1 MRLRASSPSD
11 ACRRADV
18 GSVHASSPGPL
29 PLPRLPRSA
38 GRRERVGGVHESSGG
53 SLGWPL
59 SRVRALLPE
68 TSMDS
73 AATIRRLAA
82 HVSLRV
88 DDAVVVVP
96 RRRGRRDGPRASHA
110 RWAAYSCHHGAW
122 ATERRPLSEFPAGS
136 SRAPAPGSGRPAPP
150 GRLLQSPRCTHAARP
165 IRPPSTPSPSRS
177 HPLSWLLGVVLL
189 HCPCAPVSLD
199 ALSDIPSIHSTHDYD
214 HVGSRQ

>member
-1 MRLRASSPSD
+1 VRLRAPSPSD

-53 SLGWPL
+53 SLGWPV
-59 SRVRALLPE
+59 SRMQALLPE
-68 TSMDS
+68 TSMES

-110 RWAAYSCHHGAW
+110 RWPAYSCHHGAW
-122 ATERRPLSEFPAGS
+122 ATEGWPLSEFPAGS
-136 SRAPAPGSGRPAPP
+136 SRCSCSWERTASSAWGGYCCNRRAARTPP
-150 GRLLQSPRCTHAARP
+150 GRSVLRAHHHGRPTALPPRTRQPRCAPRH
-165 IRPPSTPSPSRS
+165 SF
-177 HPLSWLLGVVLL
+177 HPLY
-189 HCPCAPVSLD
+189 A
-199 ALSDIPSIHSTHDYD
+199 
-214 HVGSRQ
+214 

>member
-1 MRLRASSPSD
+1 VRLRAPSPSD

-38 GRRERVGGVHESSGG
+38 GRSERVGGVHESSGG
-53 SLGWPL
+53 SLGWPV
-59 SRVRALLPE
+59 SRMQALLPE
-68 TSMDS
+68 TSMES

-110 RWAAYSCHHGAW
+110 RWPAYSCHHGAW
-122 ATERRPLSEFPAGS
+122 ATEGWPLSEFPAGS
-136 SRAPAPGSGRPAPP
+136 SRAPAAGSGRPPPP
-150 GRLLQSPRCTHAARP
+150 GAATAAIAALHARRP
-165 IRPPSTPSPSRS
+165 ADPSSEHTIT
-177 HPLSWLLGVVLL
+177 VVLL
-189 HCPCAPVSLD
+189 HCPRVHVSLD
-199 ALSDIPSIHSTHDYD
+199 ALRDIPSIHSTHDYD
-214 HVGSRQ
+214 DAGSRQ